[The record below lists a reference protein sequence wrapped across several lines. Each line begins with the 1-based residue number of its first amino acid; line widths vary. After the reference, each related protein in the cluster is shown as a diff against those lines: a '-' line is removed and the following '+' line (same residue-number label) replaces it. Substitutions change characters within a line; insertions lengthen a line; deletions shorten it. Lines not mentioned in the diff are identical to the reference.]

1 MDDLLMSE
9 EEVTSPKPTSGHSRL
24 QKDMILKKFM
34 GVKKPKNAGNK
45 TVMVI
50 PQTSVNF
57 FHTRLMQ
64 GGDKGHSRG
73 STSTS

>member
-9 EEVTSPKPTSGHSRL
+9 EEVTSPKPASGHSRL
-24 QKDMILKKFM
+24 QKDMIHKKLM

-50 PQTSVNF
+50 P
-57 FHTRLMQ
+57 
-64 GGDKGHSRG
+64 
-73 STSTS
+73 